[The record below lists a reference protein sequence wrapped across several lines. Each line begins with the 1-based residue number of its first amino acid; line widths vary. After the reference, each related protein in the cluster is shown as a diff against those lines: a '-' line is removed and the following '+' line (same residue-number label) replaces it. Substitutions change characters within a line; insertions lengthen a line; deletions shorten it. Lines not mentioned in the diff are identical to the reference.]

1 MKDKLLIIT
10 KIKNTIEYI
19 DKTISNFPNKERDL
33 KSRIINTM
41 YNLLE
46 DTYYGNLNKD
56 NIRRE
61 YQNKIVIDLRML
73 DYYLK
78 LSMNKKIISLKKY
91 TNTGNF
97 LLGINDLIVI
107 WVRNE
112 KNI

>member
-46 DTYYGNLNKD
+46 NTYYGNINKD

-91 TNTGNF
+91 TNIGNF
-97 LLGINDLIVI
+97 LLEINDLIVV
-107 WVRNE
+107 WVKCE

>member
-46 DTYYGNLNKD
+46 NTYYGNINKD

-91 TNTGNF
+91 TNIGNF
-97 LLGINDLIVI
+97 LLEINDLIVI
-107 WVRNE
+107 WVKCE

>member
-46 DTYYGNLNKD
+46 NTYYGNINKD

-91 TNTGNF
+91 TNIGNF
-97 LLGINDLIVI
+97 LLEINDLIVV
-107 WVRNE
+107 WVKCK

>member
-46 DTYYGNLNKD
+46 NTY
-56 NIRRE
+56 
-61 YQNKIVIDLRML
+61 
-73 DYYLK
+73 
-78 LSMNKKIISLKKY
+78 
-91 TNTGNF
+91 
-97 LLGINDLIVI
+97 
-107 WVRNE
+107 
-112 KNI
+112 